1 MLRKRFLAYSID
13 IFIVFIP
20 MFIYTTLL
28 SINPRFFNYEVFNF
42 FSYVPFGLIMFKD
55 IIGNQSIGKRIFK
68 LKVVTLQGQK
78 PNVFQFFVRNILA
91 LIWPLEAFMLVIL
104 DKPRIGD
111 LIARTKVV
119 ADNGDKDKGT
129 A

>member
-1 MLRKRFLAYSID
+1 MLRKRLLAYIVD

-20 MFIYTTLL
+20 MIIYTILL
-28 SINPRFFNYEVFNF
+28 DINPRFFNFEVFMF
-42 FSYVPFGLIMFKD
+42 LSYVPFGLIIFKD

-78 PNVFQFFVRNILA
+78 PNVFQFIVRNILA

-119 ADNGDKDKGT
+119 ADNEDKDKGT
-129 A
+129 V